1 MSLFNAPRAPASQRS
16 PFEGPAAGNQYE
28 GFGGGAVGSVGGMNY
43 GNTPWW
49 MLPAGTQRNPSFMP
63 VAQQPAPAAA
73 PAMPTAPR
81 APVGGGPQ
89 DFFAAL
95 AGLLS
100 GNKMPGQGF
109 SQGAGAPNAYA
120 RPQMMQMSPE
130 VMARISGQGPL
141 QAPSRMAAMPSAGAR
156 PYTGP
161 VGISEKLRPTEKDP
175 TPWTKTKGWQDPRG
189 NPMARPTP
197 APTMMPAPGS
207 GGPID
212 PLAMPKGNK
221 FGGNPELSGGPAT
234 SRGQQT
240 RRGTGEDV
248 TLRGADGQ
256 RLKASGRRW
265 NFNPISPRR
274 SDYRG
279 PGVEDFRAWARA
291 APGGN
296 FM

>member
-73 PAMPTAPR
+73 PAMPPAPR

-89 DFFAAL
+89 DFFSAL
-95 AGLLS
+95 AGLLGGS
-100 GNKMPGQGF
+100 QRPGQ
-109 SQGAGAPNAYA
+109 AGPYA
-120 RPQMMQMSPE
+120 RPQMMQMSPD
-130 VMARISGQGPL
+130 VMARMGGQGMLP
-141 QAPSRMAAMPSAGAR
+141 ASNRMAAMPSAGAR

-161 VGISEKLRPTEKDP
+161 VGISEKLRPTEKNP
-175 TPWTKTKGWQDPRG
+175 TPWTKNKSWQDPRG

-197 APTMMPAPGS
+197 APTMMPSPGTTPGTAPGPVQGS
-207 GGPID
+207 
-212 PLAMPKGNK
+212 K
-221 FGGNPELSGGPAT
+221 
-234 SRGQQT
+234 
-240 RRGTGEDV
+240 RRGWT
-248 TLRGADGQ
+248 
-256 RLKASGRRW
+256 
-265 NFNPISPRR
+265 
-274 SDYRG
+274 
-279 PGVEDFRAWARA
+279 VEDFRAWARA
-291 APGGN
+291 APGGD

>member
-1 MSLFNAPRAPASQRS
+1 
-16 PFEGPAAGNQYE
+16 
-28 GFGGGAVGSVGGMNY
+28 MNY

-49 MLPAGTQRNPSFMP
+49 MLPAGTQRTPSFMP

-73 PAMPTAPR
+73 PAMSPAPR

-130 VMARISGQGPL
+130 IMARISGQGPL
-141 QAPSRMAAMPSAGAR
+141 PASNRMAAMPSFGPR

-175 TPWTKTKGWQDPRG
+175 TPWTKTKGWQDPRA
-189 NPMARPTP
+189 NPRTLPTP
-197 APTMMPAPGS
+197 AETGEPTPSPTPQRGLEPLEPLPRRPTT
-207 GGPID
+207 GPIN
-212 PLAMPKGNK
+212 PLERPMRN
-221 FGGNPELSGGPAT
+221 
-234 SRGQQT
+234 T

-256 RLKASGRRW
+256 RLKASGSRW

>member
-49 MLPAGTQRNPSFMP
+49 MLPAGTQRTPSFMP

-73 PAMPTAPR
+73 PAMPPAPR

-130 VMARISGQGPL
+130 VMARMGGQGPL
-141 QAPSRMAAMPSAGAR
+141 QAPSRMAAMPSFGPR
-156 PYTGP
+156 RYTGS
-161 VGISEKLRPTEKDP
+161 VGIGEKLRPTEKDP

-197 APTMMPAPGS
+197 A
-207 GGPID
+207 
-212 PLAMPKGNK
+212 
-221 FGGNPELSGGPAT
+221 
-234 SRGQQT
+234 
-240 RRGTGEDV
+240 GTGEP
-248 TLRGADGQ
+248 TPSPNPPRGLEPLEPVKEPGPLTEPTQ
-256 RLKASGRRW
+256 RRFGSNRNW
-265 NFNPISPRR
+265 NPINPPRKN
-274 SDYRG
+274 YRG
-279 PGVEDFRAWARA
+279 PTVEDFRAWARA

>member
-1 MSLFNAPRAPASQRS
+1 MSMFNAPRAPFSQRS

-73 PAMPTAPR
+73 PAMPPAPR

-120 RPQMMQMSPE
+120 RPQIKQMSPE
-130 VMARISGQGPL
+130 IMARISGQGPL
-141 QAPSRMAAMPSAGAR
+141 QAPSRMAAMPSPVAVNLYGPPWKNGMR
-156 PYTGP
+156 PIVEDP
-161 VGISEKLRPTEKDP
+161 SEE
-175 TPWTKTKGWQDPRG
+175 G
-189 NPMARPTP
+189 PTP
-197 APTMMPAPGS
+197 APQPGLEPFEPPSRRPTPGRSEPFEPPSRRPAT
-207 GGPID
+207 GPIN
-212 PLAMPKGNK
+212 PLERPGRN
-221 FGGNPELSGGPAT
+221 
-234 SRGQQT
+234 T

-256 RLKASGRRW
+256 RLNASGRRW